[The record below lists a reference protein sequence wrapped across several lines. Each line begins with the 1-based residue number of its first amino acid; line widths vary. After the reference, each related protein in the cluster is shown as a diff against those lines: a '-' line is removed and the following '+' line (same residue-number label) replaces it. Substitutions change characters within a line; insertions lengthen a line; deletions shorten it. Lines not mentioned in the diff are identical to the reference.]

1 MAKLKSFE
9 QFVAEMDRA
18 EEIQDDGV
26 EQGTPE
32 VKGAERAEDEAEE
45 VQAEESPE
53 SEVALEE
60 TEEEV
65 EETEEV
71 AEEEVEET
79 EEVEE
84 GNAFGAARAEAIAK
98 GEKEFT
104 VDGETYPVEDV
115 DAEDKENA
123 EEFANESEEVEETE
137 EASEEAEEVMESCSE
152 MLEKCYESC
161 KNEAKAYEEDAHDE
175 HTIESYMKENA
186 ALVATL
192 AAKSL
197 KEMKED
203 YAIEAYEAACNEMIE
218 AYTKKMNEM
227 KEAEAAYGSEEESAE

>member
-9 QFVAEMDRA
+9 QFVSEMDRA
-18 EEIQDDGV
+18 EEIQDEVIAAGEGDSK
-26 EQGTPE
+26 TPE
-32 VKGAERAEDEAEE
+32 QVEDEAEE
-45 VQAEESPE
+45 VQAEEAP
-53 SEVALEE
+53 E
-60 TEEEV
+60 TEE
-65 EETEEV
+65 
-71 AEEEVEET
+71 ALEET

-115 DAEDKENA
+115 DSEDEENA

-137 EASEEAEEVMESCSE
+137 EVAEEATEEVEESEEEVVETCSE

-175 HTIESYMKENA
+175 HTIEAYMKENA
-186 ALVATL
+186 ALVAGL
-192 AAKSL
+192 AAKCL
-197 KEMKED
+197 KEMKEE
-203 YAIEAYEAACNEMIE
+203 YAVEAYEAACNEMIE

-227 KEAEAAYGSEEESAE
+227 KEAAAAYGSEESAE